1 MGYEISAGPVANAL
15 AQGINS
21 FANYTARAASR
32 ANGVSAAAQKT
43 AGNFNQASADNAN
56 LINANTLAQ
65 QYGFNSGQAALANN
79 FTQSS
84 WDQAAA
90 WNEEMFERQM
100 EFNAREAQ
108 KQRDW
113 QERMESTKYQR
124 AMADMKAGGL
134 NPVLAATGGGISVGS
149 GGGGA
154 ASVSSPT
161 MGAMSGQNAS
171 GGLLGANDASISG
184 YTGQMEYMSG
194 MLGLLSAA
202 LSGISSAQS
211 ALGGLGEF
219 GKELGNA
226 IGNIFTTEGKDNQGN
241 TRKGR
246 TIDLGRLGS
255 ITVDQ
260 GGLADKAIRAWE
272 QSNGKRPNH
281 NGSHGNW

>member
-1 MGYEISAGPVANAL
+1 MGFEIGAGPIAKSL
-15 AQGINS
+15 GQGISS

-32 ANGVSAAAQKT
+32 ANSVSAAAQKT
-43 AGNFNQASADNAN
+43 ASTFNQASTDNAN

-65 QYGFNSGQAALANN
+65 QYGFNSAQSALANN
-79 FTQSS
+79 FTQAS

-90 WNEEMFERQM
+90 WNEEMFEKQM

-113 QERMESTKYQR
+113 AERMESTKYQR
-124 AMADMKAGGL
+124 AMSDMKAGGL

-154 ASVSSPT
+154 ASVSSPS

-226 IGNIFTTEGKDNQGN
+226 IGNIFTTEGKDDQGN
-241 TRKGR
+241 THKGR
-246 TIDLGRLGS
+246 TLDLGKLGS
-255 ITVDQ
+255 VTIDQ
-260 GGLADKAIRAWE
+260 GGLADRAIHAWE
-272 QSNGKRPNH
+272 RANGRNH
-281 NGSHGNW
+281 GGSHGNW